1 MTKWLTIS
9 ENLALKHWI
18 NLYEGNYVDEAGYE
32 GMVGL
37 RKQANKQ
44 MEEENELVKRF
55 IRSYVKERYM
65 WQEVKGYVQA
75 VIGE

>member
-1 MTKWLTIS
+1 M
-9 ENLALKHWI
+9 E
-18 NLYEGNYVDEAGYE
+18 EAGE
-32 GMVGL
+32 DAVVGL
-37 RKQANKQ
+37 RRQANKQ
-44 MEEENELVKRF
+44 MEEENELVRKF